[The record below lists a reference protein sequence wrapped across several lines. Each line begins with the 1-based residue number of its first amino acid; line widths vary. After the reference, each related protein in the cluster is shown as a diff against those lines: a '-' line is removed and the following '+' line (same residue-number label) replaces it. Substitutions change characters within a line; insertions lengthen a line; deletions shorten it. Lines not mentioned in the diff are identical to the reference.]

1 MPNNVSFHSADV
13 VAPRP
18 RHYLKSM
25 NSINPIRRRA
35 LLATLALPLLGC
47 QTKPP
52 APPSPAPPAPT
63 PLKIGLALG
72 GGAARGFAHIG
83 VIKAL
88 EAQGILP
95 DLIAGT
101 SAGSVVGALYAAGF
115 SGFEL
120 QRQAMQMDESTIA
133 DWTLPT
139 RGVLR
144 GEALQAFINKAV
156 DGRAIEQL
164 PRRLAITATD
174 LKTGELAVFE
184 RGNTGQ
190 AVRASSSVPAV
201 FQPVTINGREYVDG
215 GLASPVPVAL
225 ARRMGADVVI
235 AVDISSRP
243 ATQPLGGSIDLLLQ
257 TFAIMG
263 QSIAA
268 HELRDADV
276 VIRPALGNTKGTD
289 FSARHLAILEGETAA
304 TAQMSSVRQ
313 AIARAKERLSERQ
326 RAASTRS

>member
-1 MPNNVSFHSADV
+1 MP
-13 VAPRP
+13 R
-18 RHYLKSM
+18 
-25 NSINPIRRRA
+25 
-35 LLATLALPLLGC
+35 
-47 QTKPP
+47 
-52 APPSPAPPAPT
+52 
-63 PLKIGLALG
+63 IGLALG

-88 EAQGILP
+88 EAQGIVP

-101 SAGSVVGALYAAGF
+101 SAGSVVGAMYAAGF
-115 SGFEL
+115 NGFEL
-120 QRQAMQMDESTIA
+120 QRQAMQMDETTIA
-133 DWTLPT
+133 DWTLPS

-156 DGRAIEQL
+156 EGRAIEQL
-164 PRRLAITATD
+164 PRRLAITATE
-174 LKTGELAVFE
+174 LKTGDLAVFE

-201 FQPVTINGREYVDG
+201 FQPVTINGLEYVDG
-215 GLASPVPVAL
+215 GLASPVPAAL

-235 AVDISSRP
+235 AVDVSSRP
-243 ATQPLGGSIDLLLQ
+243 SVQPLGGSIDLLLQ

-276 VIRPALGNTKGTD
+276 VIRPALGSTKGTD
-289 FSARHLAILEGETAA
+289 FAARHLSILEGETAA
-304 TAQMSSVRQ
+304 SAQLGAIRQ
-313 AIARAKERLSERQ
+313 AIANARERLKGPQ
-326 RAASTRS
+326 RALGKTG

>member
-1 MPNNVSFHSADV
+1 MTT
-13 VAPRP
+13 
-18 RHYLKSM
+18 
-25 NSINPIRRRA
+25 PILSRRGA
-35 LLATLALPLLGC
+35 LLAACALPGLSLVGC
-47 QTKPP
+47 RTPP
-52 APPSPAPPAPT
+52 VKTASQPAQPMPR
-63 PLKIGLALG
+63 IGLALG

-88 EAQGILP
+88 EAQGIVP

-101 SAGSVVGALYAAGF
+101 SAGSVVGAMYAAGF
-115 SGFEL
+115 NGFEL
-120 QRQAMQMDESTIA
+120 QRQAMQMDETTIA
-133 DWTLPT
+133 DWTLPS

-156 DGRAIEQL
+156 EGRAIEQL
-164 PRRLAITATD
+164 PRRLAITATE
-174 LKTGELAVFE
+174 LKTGDLAVFE

-201 FQPVTINGREYVDG
+201 FQPVTINGLEYVDG
-215 GLASPVPVAL
+215 GLASPVPAAL

-235 AVDISSRP
+235 AVDVSSRP
-243 ATQPLGGSIDLLLQ
+243 SVQPLGGSIDLLLQ

-276 VIRPALGNTKGTD
+276 VIRPALGSTKGTD
-289 FSARHLAILEGETAA
+289 FAARHLSILEGETAA
-304 TAQMSSVRQ
+304 SAQLGAIRQ
-313 AIARAKERLSERQ
+313 AIANARERLKGPQ
-326 RAASTRS
+326 RALGKTG